1 MPRESGINLV
11 DVKRRNRSSI
21 LNLIFQESG
30 ISRKGIATKLGLTP
44 AAITLITTDLIAEG
58 LIEEEYTEQSSNHKG
73 RKEVLLKINGT
84 KYAAV
89 GMYISRQKCRIICT
103 DLDNQVLFK
112 DVVYTSDCHN
122 QSALI
127 LEKLCTILQEHM
139 QAYDVLREHK
149 MLGIGISING
159 IVNTME
165 GISVNSYNIWE
176 ENVPVTAYVSERMQ
190 LPVILTNNICSLA
203 NGESF
208 CSKIRHPSRTLFI
221 KYGPGIGAAR
231 NRSQNSFSIYD
242 IVSVELGH
250 MIMDPNG
257 AACICGNHG
266 CLETIA
272 GYDAIEKSLSA
283 LISPKTTPLL
293 HELTNN
299 DPASLTMELVM
310 KSYAANEKPV
320 VTAINRTIFY
330 LALAIQNAIRVIEPE
345 LVILYGELFEISDFQ
360 TTLIN
365 ELGKYTETDRV
376 QFSHFNLQLETIGPL
391 STIVSHFFEM
401 GGFSPAPARFPAHH
415 QAQ

>member
-1 MPRESGINLV
+1 MPRANGINLV

-30 ISRKGIATKLGLTP
+30 ISRKEIAAKLGLTP

-58 LIEEEYTEQSSNHKG
+58 LIEEEYPEQSSNHKG
-73 RKEVLLKINGT
+73 RKEILLKINGA

-112 DVVYTSDCHN
+112 DVVYTSDCHGR
-122 QSALI
+122 STLI
-127 LEKLCTILQEHM
+127 LEKLCSILQEHM

-159 IVNTME
+159 IVNAME

-176 ENVPVTAYVSERMQ
+176 ENVPVTAYVRERMQ

-208 CSKIRHPSRTLFI
+208 CSKTKHPSRTLFI

-231 NRSQNSFSIYD
+231 NRSETPFSIYD
-242 IVSVELGH
+242 MVSIELGH
-250 MIMDPNG
+250 MIMEPHG
-257 AACICGNHG
+257 EACICGNQG
-266 CLETIA
+266 CLETIVS
-272 GYDAIEKSLSA
+272 YDAIEKSLSP

-299 DPASLTMELVM
+299 TPAGLTMELVM

-320 VTAINRTIFY
+320 VTAISRTVFY

-345 LVILYGELFEISDFQ
+345 LVILYGELFELSDFQ
-360 TTLIN
+360 TALIN
-365 ELGKYTETDRV
+365 ELSKYTETDRV
-376 QFSHFNLQLETIGPL
+376 QFSHFNLQLDTIGPL
-391 STIVSHFFEM
+391 STIVSHFFET
-401 GGFSPAPARFPAHH
+401 GGVLEN
-415 QAQ
+415 

>member
-1 MPRESGINLV
+1 MPRANGINLV

-30 ISRKGIATKLGLTP
+30 ISRKEIAAKLGLTP

-58 LIEEEYTEQSSNHKG
+58 LIEEEYPEQSSNHKG
-73 RKEVLLKINGT
+73 RKEILLKINGT
-84 KYAAV
+84 KYAAI

-112 DVVYTSDCHN
+112 DVVYTSDCHGR
-122 QSALI
+122 STLI
-127 LEKLCTILQEHM
+127 LEKLCSILQEHM

-159 IVNTME
+159 IVNAME

-176 ENVPVTAYVSERMQ
+176 ENVPVTAYVRERMQ

-208 CSKIRHPSRTLFI
+208 CSKIKHPSRTLFI

-231 NRSQNSFSIYD
+231 NRSETPFSIYD
-242 IVSVELGH
+242 MVSIELGH
-250 MIMDPNG
+250 MIMEPYG
-257 AACICGNHG
+257 EACICGNQG
-266 CLETIA
+266 CLETIVS
-272 GYDAIEKSLSA
+272 YDAIEKSLSA

-299 DPASLTMELVM
+299 NLAGLTMDLVM
-310 KSYAANEKPV
+310 KSYAASEKPV
-320 VTAINRTIFY
+320 VTAINRTVFY

-345 LVILYGELFEISDFQ
+345 LVILYGELFEISNFQ
-360 TTLIN
+360 TALIN
-365 ELGKYTETDRV
+365 ELNKYTETDRV
-376 QFSHFNLQLETIGPL
+376 QFSHFNLQLDTIGPL
-391 STIVSHFFEM
+391 STIVSHFFET
-401 GGFSPAPARFPAHH
+401 GGVLEN
-415 QAQ
+415 